1 MNDMNMY
8 GAEGNNQSK
17 NNEPEGYLDAVDVVE
32 LVEVGVE
39 VTEEVAGVMAE
50 GADVSGGDFWDCLD
64 DVPWGVIGAVVVAIA
79 GIGVVIYKLIK
90 RKKR

>member
-1 MNDMNMY
+1 MNNMNVY
-8 GAEGNNQSK
+8 GTEGSNQSK
-17 NNEPEGYLDAVDVVE
+17 NHEPNGYLDGADVVE
-32 LVEVGVE
+32 LVDVGIE
-39 VTEEVAGVMAE
+39 VTEEVAEVLAE

-90 RKKR
+90 GKKR